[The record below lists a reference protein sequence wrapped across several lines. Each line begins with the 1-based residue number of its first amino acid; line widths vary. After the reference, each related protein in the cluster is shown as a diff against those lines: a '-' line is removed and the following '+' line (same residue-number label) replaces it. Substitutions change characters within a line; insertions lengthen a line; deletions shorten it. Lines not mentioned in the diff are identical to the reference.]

1 MKYSFAR
8 ISPKKIVYV
17 ANQKIKLLDHYIRK
31 NLFDIDRSFV
41 IGDRETDMQ
50 LAENLGIRA
59 IQYDP
64 QKMNW
69 DLIAEKLL
77 GKRSQIVA
85 NVRHVLQK

>member
-1 MKYSFAR
+1 
-8 ISPKKIVYV
+8 
-17 ANQKIKLLDHYIRK
+17 
-31 NLFDIDRSFV
+31 
-41 IGDRETDMQ
+41 MQ

-77 GKRSQIVA
+77 GKRSQTVA

>member
-1 MKYSFAR
+1 MSQT
-8 ISPKKIVYV
+8 KKLSCLITIFV
-17 ANQKIKLLDHYIRK
+17 K

-41 IGDRETDMQ
+41 IGDRETDVQ

-77 GKRSQIVA
+77 GKRSQTVA
-85 NVRHVLQK
+85 NVRHVLQRSNSSN